1 MEGRRA
7 FLVPN
12 PLFPSS
18 PPPVSGRGDIATQ
31 FAALRALFSN
41 VDIAA
46 QAPSVDAPTR
56 GDAGGGRVVSV
67 DATQTYS
74 LPLLFAPSIA
84 IAVTTTLHVTP
95 DGVIT
100 RHTDAWRS
108 VRVGSLPAAR
118 ATTRAHDAAERN
130 QSAERSVSRAQQR
143 RAGQRVE
150 TGGGRR
156 RGGRRKNR
164 QQNAPV
170 AQTAT

>member
-1 MEGRRA
+1 VEGRRA

-118 ATTRAHDAAERN
+118 VLLQSPRALAAAVGRG
-130 QSAERSVSRAQQR
+130 SSKLLRVVGVGGGGVARRWRHSRAD
-143 RAGQRVE
+143 
-150 TGGGRR
+150 
-156 RGGRRKNR
+156 
-164 QQNAPV
+164 
-170 AQTAT
+170 

>member
-1 MEGRRA
+1 VVEGRRA

-118 ATTRAHDAAERN
+118 VLLQSPRALAAAVGRG
-130 QSAERSVSRAQQR
+130 SSKLL
-143 RAGQRVE
+143 RVVGV
-150 TGGGRR
+150 GGGGVARR
-156 RGGRRKNR
+156 WRHSH
-164 QQNAPV
+164 AD
-170 AQTAT
+170 

>member
-118 ATTRAHDAAERN
+118 VLLQSPRALAAAVGRG
-130 QSAERSVSRAQQR
+130 SSKLLRVVGVGGGGVARRWRHSRAD
-143 RAGQRVE
+143 
-150 TGGGRR
+150 
-156 RGGRRKNR
+156 
-164 QQNAPV
+164 
-170 AQTAT
+170 

>member
-95 DGVIT
+95 DGIIT

-118 ATTRAHDAAERN
+118 VLLQSPRALAAAVGRG
-130 QSAERSVSRAQQR
+130 SSKLL
-143 RAGQRVE
+143 RVVGV
-150 TGGGRR
+150 GGGGVARR
-156 RGGRRKNR
+156 WRHSH
-164 QQNAPV
+164 AD
-170 AQTAT
+170 

>member
-118 ATTRAHDAAERN
+118 VLLQSPRALAAAVGRG
-130 QSAERSVSRAQQR
+130 SSKLL
-143 RAGQRVE
+143 RVVGV
-150 TGGGRR
+150 GGGGVARR
-156 RGGRRKNR
+156 WRHSH
-164 QQNAPV
+164 AD
-170 AQTAT
+170 

>member
-1 MEGRRA
+1 VVEGRRA

-118 ATTRAHDAAERN
+118 VLLQSPRALAAAVGRG
-130 QSAERSVSRAQQR
+130 SSKLLRVVGVGGGGVARRWRHSRAD
-143 RAGQRVE
+143 
-150 TGGGRR
+150 
-156 RGGRRKNR
+156 
-164 QQNAPV
+164 
-170 AQTAT
+170 

>member
-84 IAVTTTLHVTP
+84 IAVTTPLHVTP

-118 ATTRAHDAAERN
+118 VLLQSPRALAAAVGRG
-130 QSAERSVSRAQQR
+130 SSKLL
-143 RAGQRVE
+143 RVVGV
-150 TGGGRR
+150 GGGGVARR
-156 RGGRRKNR
+156 WRHSH
-164 QQNAPV
+164 AD
-170 AQTAT
+170 

>member
-1 MEGRRA
+1 VEGRRA

-118 ATTRAHDAAERN
+118 VLLQSPRALAAAVGRG
-130 QSAERSVSRAQQR
+130 SSKLL
-143 RAGQRVE
+143 RVVGV
-150 TGGGRR
+150 GGGGVARR
-156 RGGRRKNR
+156 WRHSH
-164 QQNAPV
+164 AD
-170 AQTAT
+170 